1 MMNGEYTI
9 SFPAGH
15 FDREFELPYKGYAR
29 NVHVK
34 AADGR
39 SWTLYFTDLSRL
51 RQDLD
56 DAKGR
61 GECYFAEPGMIVL
74 SEVTIEIIRNAIEG
88 LWDDGFFKT
97 LAHPVEIS

>member
-1 MMNGEYTI
+1 MTNGEYII
-9 SFPAGH
+9 SFPTG
-15 FDREFELPYKGYAR
+15 FLDREFELPYKGYAR

-51 RQDLD
+51 QQDLD

-61 GECYFAEPGMIVL
+61 GESYFAEPGMIVL
-74 SEVTIEIIRNAIEG
+74 SEVTVEIIRNAIEG
-88 LWDDGFFKT
+88 LWEAGFFKT
-97 LAHPVEIS
+97 LAPLAEIS